1 MPENTSIFEHVSTLP
16 QVQELYQWF
25 AHMRAEQPAWFD
37 KSSGCWHV
45 FRYKDVLRVTTDYS
59 SFSSER
65 RQMRAFRS
73 EDAGRS
79 LIAMDPP
86 DHRAYRNLVSPSFT
100 PRALARLSGRIQEIA
115 QELLDLVRERG
126 SMDLVSDFAYPLPTI
141 VIAELLGVPTTDRPL
156 FRQWA
161 EALLSRQ
168 LSDGDFFKQDQE
180 SESSEEIKHI
190 RQAFQEMNRY
200 FQQMLKERRQHPRE
214 DMMTELQEAE
224 IDGERLDGRDVVGFC
239 VLLLLAGHVTTT
251 NLLQQAI
258 LNFDRQPGV
267 RAHLQAHPQAM
278 AEAIEEVLRYASPVW
293 RLTRIASEDVE
304 IGGSIIPA
312 DTPIF
317 AWVSSANRDEEQ
329 FSNPEQFDPARTP
342 NRHVAFGHGIHFC
355 IGAPL
360 SRMEAAVALPMLLT
374 QLPDLHVENPRDL
387 ELQASRI
394 LFGFKQMPV
403 TFTAYH

>member
-1 MPENTSIFEHVSTLP
+1 MPENASIFERVSTLP

-25 AHMRAEQPAWFD
+25 AHMRTEQPAWFD
-37 KSSGCWHV
+37 ESSGCWHV
-45 FRYKDVLRVTTDYS
+45 FRYADALRVITDYT

-65 RQMRAFRS
+65 LQNRALRS

-86 DHRAYRNLVSPSFT
+86 DHRAYRSLVSPSFT

-115 QELLDLVRERG
+115 QELLDQVRECG
-126 SMDLVSDFAYPLPTI
+126 SMDLVADFAYPLPTI
-141 VIAELLGVPTTDRPL
+141 VIAEMLGVPTTDRPL

-180 SESSEEIKHI
+180 SEPNEEIKRI
-190 RQAFQEMNRY
+190 RQAFKEMNLY
-200 FQQMLKERRQHPRE
+200 FQQMLKEREQHPRE

-224 IDGERLDGRDVVGFC
+224 IEGKRLDSRDAVSFC
-239 VLLLLAGHVTTT
+239 TLLLLAGHVTTT

-258 LNFDRQPGV
+258 LNFDRQQGV
-267 RAHLQAHPQAM
+267 KAHLQAHPEAM
-278 AEAIEEVLRYASPVW
+278 PEAIEEVLRYASPVW
-293 RLTRIASEDVE
+293 RLTRVAREDVAVA
-304 IGGSIIPA
+304 GSTIPA
-312 DTPIF
+312 GSPIF
-317 AWVSSANRDEEQ
+317 AWVASANRDSDQ
-329 FSNPEQFDPARTP
+329 FPNPEQFDLTRTP
-342 NRHVAFGHGIHFC
+342 NRHIAFGHGIHFC

-374 QLPDLHVENPRDL
+374 QLPDLHVENSH
-387 ELQASRI
+387 ELKIQESRI
-394 LFGFKQMPV
+394 LFGFKRMPV
-403 TFTAYH
+403 TFTAC

>member
-1 MPENTSIFEHVSTLP
+1 MPENTSIFDHVSTLP
-16 QVQELYQWF
+16 QVQELYRWF
-25 AHMRAEQPAWFD
+25 AHMRAEQPVWFD
-37 KSSGCWHV
+37 KNSGCWHV

-141 VIAELLGVPTTDRPL
+141 VIAEMLGVPTTDRPL

-161 EALLSRQ
+161 ESLLSRQ
-168 LSDGDFFKQDQE
+168 LSDEDFFKQDVE
-180 SESSEEIKHI
+180 SESNAEMKRIQ
-190 RQAFQEMNRY
+190 QAFKEMSQY
-200 FQQMLKERRQHPRE
+200 FQQMLKERHQHPRE

-224 IDGERLDGRDVVGFC
+224 IDGERLDGRDAVSFC
-239 VLLLLAGHVTTT
+239 TLLLLAGHVTTT

-258 LNFDRQPGV
+258 LNFDRHPGV
-267 RAHLQAHPQAM
+267 RAYLQARPQAM
-278 AEAIEEVLRYASPVW
+278 PEATEEVLRYASPVW
-293 RLTRIASEDVE
+293 RLTRITNEEVE
-304 IGGSIIPA
+304 IGGSTIPA
-312 DTPIF
+312 GTPIF

-329 FSNPEQFDPARTP
+329 FPNPEQFDPARTP
-342 NRHVAFGHGIHFC
+342 NRHIAFGHGIHFC

-374 QLPDLHVENPRDL
+374 QLPDLHVENPQDL

-403 TFTAYH
+403 TFTAC